1 MADAV
6 ERQRG
11 ELAAHAEALRA
22 AAAGVEEQMAP
33 LKEQVDK
40 LASEVG
46 PGGVRGCLRVQVCG
60 CVWVGGA
67 LVGTLLPAAT
77 GCKGVHG

>member
-11 ELAAHAEALRA
+11 ELAGHIAALKA
-22 AAAGVEEQMAP
+22 AAAGVEADMAP

-40 LASEVG
+40 LAAEV
-46 PGGVRGCLRVQVCG
+46 RS
-60 CVWVGGA
+60 
-67 LVGTLLPAAT
+67 LVFG
-77 GCKGVHG
+77 